1 MENMFELGLDKAE
14 ANYTPLTPITFI
26 QRTALAHP
34 SRTAVI
40 HGDIR
45 RSWAETYQR
54 CLKMA
59 SALRKLGSAK
69 ATR

>member
-1 MENMFELGLDKAE
+1 MENMFELGLDKVE

-34 SRTAVI
+34 TRTAVI
-40 HGDIR
+40 HGSIR
-45 RSWAETYQR
+45 RNWAETYER

-59 SALRKLGSAK
+59 SALRKLGVAEHP
-69 ATR
+69 